1 MSVDNKMQ
9 KKLTKTERQR
19 SNECLDMSEH
29 STQYCRAFQTSF
41 RTIESKNGSLYMRK
55 RDKEHIGE
63 FSRDNED
70 LILATAGVVCDKK
83 GPPEPEAEVVEP
95 VKVVEEEKITESASF
110 KEESNVAGEL
120 PDPQKKAL
128 DELEQLV
135 QEALNKHEFT
145 APPVPVKEE
154 AGPVHKFLMP
164 WAKNEEKPA
173 AAVEEE
179 GKACDETAVK
189 EEATPEPAA
198 AAEASEAV
206 VEGKDEKAVP
216 PTAETSAPVVEC
228 KEEEKP
234 TLPPPAPVGEVP
246 EPVKEVT
253 EVVEKVETC
262 AEEDGAKKIEAI
274 EETIVAVATS
284 SEPPKTEET
293 EQTAPETATE
303 VTPAAPPPPPEE
315 VSIWGI
321 PLLALIQALQSGG
334 EAETEAAMRGDG
346 GDDRFRKH
354 MFTNHDITYRA
365 QEKKQ

>member
-1 MSVDNKMQ
+1 MP
-9 KKLTKTERQR
+9 QR
-19 SNECLDMSEH
+19 IFTSEIEEQF
-29 STQYCRAFQTSF
+29 STRLATNLE
-41 RTIESKNGSLYMRK
+41 I
-55 RDKEHIGE
+55 
-63 FSRDNED
+63 
-70 LILATAGVVCDKK
+70 LILKEGPKT

-154 AGPVHKFLMP
+154 AGP
-164 WAKNEEKPA
+164 EEKPA

-315 VSIWGI
+315 
-321 PLLALIQALQSGG
+321 IQALQSGG

-346 GDDRFRKH
+346 GDDRFRV
-354 MFTNHDITYRA
+354 
-365 QEKKQ
+365 